1 MTQQNPP
8 NSGRKVS
15 RRDFLKLMAA
25 AGTVV
30 TFIPFIE
37 WGKFLPNPS
46 GHIFSK
52 AEVELPIESDKNI
65 ITN

>member
-1 MTQQNPP
+1 MEQSPP

-37 WGKFLPNPS
+37 WGKYLPNPAGKIS
-46 GHIFSK
+46 
-52 AEVELPIESDKNI
+52 
-65 ITN
+65 